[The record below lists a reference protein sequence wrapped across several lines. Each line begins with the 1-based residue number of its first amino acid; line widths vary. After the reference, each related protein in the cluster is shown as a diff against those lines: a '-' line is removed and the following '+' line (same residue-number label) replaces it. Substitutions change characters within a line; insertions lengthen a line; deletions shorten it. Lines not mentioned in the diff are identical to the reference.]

1 MQSFEFPYS
10 TVQMPLS
17 LQMPLPGMQHFYPME
32 GVIFP
37 AQGSPS
43 FANPSQAVTESVQLP
58 INVSSPLNG
67 ADGLAQQSQMAVAQP
82 APQAAEP
89 LCPQE
94 APLRHLI
101 IKLLFRTDA
110 DFPKKN
116 SQEEANTD
124 PHVEMA
130 AILHSEGLQE
140 KIQSVVQ
147 DLGLGT
153 TSRTVGDLVMLDNL
167 LTVELLFNAPKV
179 SDKVAVESRKL
190 PFKEV
195 VEKIKNLKDED
206 AIFTQNA
213 NLISSKN
220 STRTSTRLYVQN
232 IRPSERGIVICVNRS
247 STKDFRQLEQAVDKE
262 SKAQSSYLI
271 SLQDYANKEKQFYAA
286 RRNLQGLDPSTAPEQ
301 YKTALKILTG
311 SEEGDFKD
319 GCEYA
324 GGLFLSKKSAATKAA
339 KLHAAL
345 QNLSNIVNEKRAALA
360 VATAHEIFYGQA
372 YEKSRRVSYYLLRS
386 LLTFV
391 QLSRRAQLPF
401 ELSPPVRLLAL
412 MRLRIN
418 IGGRQTPREG
428 VRDELQVLGL
438 RRNGLLPSSSGVRAT
453 ARSGHDG
460 SRTRSPELVG
470 GFQLHS
476 LCYVLI
482 TSNKSLMSSPS
493 LYYQITGRFGPAAIS
508 GSDPPGRVRRRRTGP
523 GRRDRRPGSPAP
535 PLPGSR

>member
-213 NLISSKN
+213 NLISVNVAPCNHSVCFEA
-220 STRTSTRLYVQN
+220 R
-232 IRPSERGIVICVNRS
+232 IRHAQARDCMFKTFGLAKE
-247 STKDFRQLEQAVDKE
+247 LEQAVDKE

-372 YEKSRRVSYYLLRS
+372 YEKSSS
-386 LLTFV
+386 L
-391 QLSRRAQLPF
+391 AGP
-401 ELSPPVRLLAL
+401 
-412 MRLRIN
+412 N
-418 IGGRQTPREG
+418 C
-428 VRDELQVLGL
+428 
-438 RRNGLLPSSSGVRAT
+438 PSSYPRQFVCSHSCGFVSTLEVVKHHEKACGTSYKCSVCGATGSFLQAQVCEQQHAQAMMGVV
-453 ARSGHDG
+453 
-460 SRTRSPELVG
+460 PVP
-470 GFQLHS
+470 
-476 LCYVLI
+476 
-482 TSNKSLMSSPS
+482 PS
-493 LYYQITGRFGPAAIS
+493 LS
-508 GSDPPGRVRRRRTGP
+508 GAFNFTPSVMF
-523 GRRDRRPGSPAP
+523 
-535 PLPGSR
+535 